1 MVDSVT
7 PTTLV
12 VPAKLDS
19 TGMPSFIQMEQHEED
34 KRAAEAFV
42 KGVSKK
48 DKDGFAGLIP
58 KAFLAEANEADAAAK
73 LTSTSSEMGKYLA
86 TLGAKVALEDGLAKA
101 INAVASYA
109 QLLAGFGGKEYYNY
123 IGFKAGSGYDTNNSI
138 GDNEIFSSVAAIQG
152 IVSQAPLGVDADS
165 PSWYA
170 ETLNQEQNFYSS
182 ASFQGNYM
190 AGLSQANRTVKNALD
205 KMVSQMQGE
214 AGTVSSIISSLYS
227 HGS

>member
-12 VPAKLDS
+12 VPASLDPK
-19 TGMPSFIQMEQHEED
+19 GMPSFIQMEQHEED

-42 KGVSKK
+42 KVVSKK

-86 TLGAKVALEDGLAKA
+86 TLGIKIALEDGLAKA
-101 INAVASYA
+101 INATTSFA
-109 QLLAGFGGKEYYNY
+109 QLLAGFGGKEHDNY
-123 IGFKAGSGYDTNNSI
+123 TGAKAGSGYDTKNSI
-138 GDNEIFSSVAAIQG
+138 GDNEIFTSVAAIQG
-152 IVSQAPLGVDADS
+152 IVSQSTSGVDMNNGGF
-165 PSWYA
+165 
-170 ETLNQEQNFYSS
+170 NQVCSQYQNFYSS

-214 AGTVSSIISSLYS
+214 AGTVSSIVSSLYS